1 MFIRSERLFLRPAW
15 PEDWE
20 AIYAGIAEE
29 AVVRKLARA
38 PWPYLPEHAR
48 EFAARQQDKRFPHF
62 LVTLPGSGVI
72 GGIGIH
78 ADEEGATELGYWIAR
93 PHWGRGYASEA
104 ARAVLNLARTL
115 GHTRVVA
122 GHFVDNPAS
131 GRVLSKAGFVR
142 TGRCTPR
149 FSLGRG
155 CEVDSVGHAIEL
167 GAECDCDGDDDGAMF
182 KRAA

>member
-20 AIYAGIAEE
+20 GIYAGIAEE
-29 AVVRKLARA
+29 AVVRNLARA

-48 EFAARQQDKRFPHF
+48 QFAAREQDQRCPNF

-72 GGIGIH
+72 GGIGLSRDDHGDI
-78 ADEEGATELGYWIAR
+78 ELGYWIAR

-104 ARAVLNLARTL
+104 AHAVLSLARTL
-115 GHTRVVA
+115 GHPRVVA